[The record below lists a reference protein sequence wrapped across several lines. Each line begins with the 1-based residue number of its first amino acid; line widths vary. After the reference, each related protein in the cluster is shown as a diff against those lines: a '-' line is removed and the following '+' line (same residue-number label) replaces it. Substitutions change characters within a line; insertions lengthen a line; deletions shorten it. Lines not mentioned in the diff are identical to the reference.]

1 MPEISNEALIVAIQA
16 VAAEYRTLRDAA
28 ETEELETEEYILLE
42 ERERA
47 MESLKAAYDRLAIR
61 VANLPPYERLVSGK

>member
-28 ETEELETEEYILLE
+28 EAEELETEEYILLE
-42 ERERA
+42 ERERV
-47 MESLKAAYDRLAIR
+47 MENLKAAYDGLAIR
-61 VANLPPYERLVSGK
+61 VTNLPPYERLVSGK

>member
-1 MPEISNEALIVAIQA
+1 MPEISNEALIVSIQA

-42 ERERA
+42 ERERV
-47 MESLKAAYDRLAIR
+47 MENLKAAYDGLAIR